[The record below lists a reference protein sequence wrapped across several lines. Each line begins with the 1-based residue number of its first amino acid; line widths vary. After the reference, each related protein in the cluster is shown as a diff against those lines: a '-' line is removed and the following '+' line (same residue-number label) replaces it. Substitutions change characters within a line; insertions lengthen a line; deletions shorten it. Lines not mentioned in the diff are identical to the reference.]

1 MKYKVNSNRIDGHK
15 VGDFVT
21 ADDLQGCNMEALVAA
36 GHLQET
42 TQKSDKPKQ
51 EK

>member
-1 MKYKVNSNRIDGHK
+1 MKYKVNSNRIAGYEQ
-15 VGDFVT
+15 GDFVS

-36 GHLQET
+36 GHLKET
-42 TQKSDKPKQ
+42 SPKSDKPKQ

>member
-1 MKYKVNSNRIDGHK
+1 MKYKVNSNRISGYA

-21 ADDLQGCNMEALVAA
+21 ADDLKGCNMEALVAA
-36 GHLQET
+36 GHLKKT
-42 TQKSDKPKQ
+42 KPEKPEQ